1 MQIPFVAQAVLAGGN
16 VRVGLEDNLYL
27 NRGELATNGKL
38 VERAVNIL
46 ENMNVSI
53 MGPAEVR
60 EKLQLTKHA

>member
-1 MQIPFVAQAVLAGGN
+1 
-16 VRVGLEDNLYL
+16 
-27 NRGELATNGKL
+27 
-38 VERAVNIL
+38 L